1 MTELELKALKLR
13 RARLHRQPSFRNSE
27 SIQEKAQKFS
37 SEWRRSIVVKPV
49 SA

>member
-13 RARLHRQPSFRNSE
+13 RARLHRQTPSRGSE

-37 SEWRRSIVVKPV
+37 SEWRKSIVVKPIL
-49 SA
+49 A